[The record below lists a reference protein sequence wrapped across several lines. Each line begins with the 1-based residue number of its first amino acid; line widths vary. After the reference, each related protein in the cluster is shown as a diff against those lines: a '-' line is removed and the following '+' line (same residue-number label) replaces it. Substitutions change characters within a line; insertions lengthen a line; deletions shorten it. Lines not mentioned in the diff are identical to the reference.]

1 MYCLGEYSRRSK
13 LLDALAGEP
22 LAHVDAVIEGLARD
36 DTSAEAAGE
45 GITIWDRG

>member
-1 MYCLGEYSRRSK
+1 MYCLEENSRRSK

-22 LAHVDAVIEGLARD
+22 LAHVDAVIEGLAGD
-36 DTSAEAAGE
+36 DTSTETTGE